1 MFEGPECWTG
11 APLKSH
17 FTPVDRSDQ
26 PSDRFL
32 RLHFQRCLVHSAG
45 RGDVQEDYKHQEIQV
60 FMEELG
66 VFDNEID
73 FRDPRWSTP
82 LGIEVHA
89 QLIREKMERWVLLL
103 SFGCDCLTRFIRY
116 AEEEESL

>member
-1 MFEGPECWTG
+1 MFEAPECWTG
-11 APLKSH
+11 ALLKSH
-17 FTPVDRSDQ
+17 LTPVDRSDQ
-26 PSDRFL
+26 PGDRFL

-45 RGDVQEDYKHQEIQV
+45 RGDVLEDYRPQEIQA

-73 FRDPRWSTP
+73 FRDPGWSTP

-89 QLIREKMERWVLLL
+89 QLIREKIARWVLLP
-103 SFGCDCLTRFIRY
+103 SFGCDCLTMFIRH
-116 AEEEESL
+116 AEEEDPL

>member
-1 MFEGPECWTG
+1 M
-11 APLKSH
+11 KSH
-17 FTPVDRSDQ
+17 VTLTDRSDQ

-32 RLHFQRCLVHSAG
+32 RLHFQRCLVIGAG
-45 RGDVQEDYKHQEIQV
+45 RGDVQEDYKAQEIEN

-73 FRDPRWSTP
+73 LRDPGWSTP

-89 QLIREKMERWVLLL
+89 QLIREKMAR
-103 SFGCDCLTRFIRY
+103 
-116 AEEEESL
+116 

>member
-1 MFEGPECWTG
+1 MLDRCPV
-11 APLKSH
+11 L
-17 FTPVDRSDQ
+17 TPVDRSDQ
-26 PSDRFL
+26 PGDRFL

-45 RGDVQEDYKHQEIQV
+45 RGDVQEDYRPQEIRN

-73 FRDPRWSTP
+73 FRDPGWSTP

-89 QLIREKMERWVLLL
+89 LLIREKMERWVLLL
-103 SFGCDCLTRFIRY
+103 SVGCDCLTRFIRHV
-116 AEEEESL
+116 EEEGSF